1 MIKKRENM
9 NLFKNK
15 QSVLSRLSLS
25 YLLVVLTG
33 TILTG
38 ITANVI
44 LENSYDRQLVD
55 YNGAVVNTL
64 KGYIQKDIISGVD
77 RAYLKLVEE
86 ESDEARF
93 FVDAFYANDI
103 SYKNIKRAMNR
114 MDDVVVPENEWLDGM
129 YTYFPEAG
137 VLVGTDGLIFKRG
150 SGSGNMPSWMNTI
163 LESDGNFVY
172 IPTMPFSGTY
182 MYADDNICMI
192 VKKYPFTS
200 VKENVKGYI
209 IFKINENVFTGILS
223 QTEIPDE
230 GEYRAIV
237 DKNGNIIA
245 STKEEKFPA
254 FFPSAT
260 RLFKEHPEGS
270 GYAEI
275 KENGIKYAV
284 TYQTIEPFDWRL
296 MNVCPKNVFY
306 KTSKYIQI
314 GMFFV
319 CILTILFGLA
329 VSEHFKK
336 KIYTPIKSI
345 VDRIGGMSDGEKDEY
360 GIIDAA
366 INDMTYR
373 LSDMQGMVD
382 VARLAAKRE
391 LVASLCMDEASD
403 LSSRR
408 KMVQM
413 CDFDTSK
420 KAYISVIFRID
431 KDIIENLTVETVS
444 GLVKNAIEA
453 IDGITDENTFFV
465 SGSYGRNK
473 ILAVAG
479 LAHMSEEIISSYINR
494 INELLYQAYY
504 ISCVTVVGT
513 PVKRWEDIPA
523 SFESA
528 KNSEKYTMFKK
539 PGSIIYA
546 PEALKLDNS
555 SLMMDERIMENLRR
569 DIYSFDA
576 GAIKDDINNIIREL
590 TEKGY
595 SASYSNSKLLDIIN
609 IISAYL
615 KSNGMNSSDIMSS
628 DLITIFNEMDNIFE
642 FEEWVYG
649 IIERISDKLNV
660 RNDTNNGQI
669 IEKVKAYITDN
680 ISKELSLTSVSD
692 RVYISSQ
699 YLCKI
704 FKEETNM
711 NFIDYV
717 TQIRMEKAKELLLET
732 NMNIESVAESV
743 GYKTPHYFTKKF
755 KERYGMTPKNFRMN
769 QQ

>member
-1 MIKKRENM
+1 M

-15 QSVLSRLSLS
+15 QSVLSSLSIS

-44 LENSYDRQLVD
+44 IENSYDRQLVD

-64 KGYIQKDIISGVD
+64 KSYIQKDIISGAD

-86 ESDEARF
+86 RNDDSEF
-93 FVDAFYANDI
+93 FVESFNSTDM
-103 SYKNIKRAMNR
+103 SYKSIKRAIDC
-114 MDDVVVPENEWLDGM
+114 MDAVVVSENEWLEGM
-129 YTYFPEAG
+129 YTYFPDAG
-137 VLVGTDGLIFKRG
+137 VLAGTDGLIYKRG
-150 SGSGNMPSWMNTI
+150 NGAGDMPGWMNNVI
-163 LESDGNFVY
+163 ESSGNFVY
-172 IPTMPFSGTY
+172 IPTMPFAGTY
-182 MYADDNICMI
+182 MYADDNICMM

-209 IFKINENVFTGILS
+209 IFKINENVFTRILS

-237 DKNGNIIA
+237 DKNGSIIA
-245 STKEEKFPA
+245 STREEKFPA
-254 FFPSAT
+254 YFSSAA

-270 GYAEI
+270 GYAEL
-275 KENGIKYAV
+275 KENGIKYAISYSTV
-284 TYQTIEPFDWRL
+284 EPFGWRII
-296 MNVCPKNVFY
+296 NVCPKNVFY

-319 CILTILFGLA
+319 CILTILLGLA

-345 VDRIGGMSDGEKDEY
+345 VDKIGGMSDGEKDEY
-360 GIIDAA
+360 GIINAA
-366 INDMTYR
+366 INDMTYK

-382 VARLAAKRE
+382 AARLAAKRE
-391 LVASLCMDEASD
+391 LVVSLCMDEASD

-408 KMVQM
+408 KIVQM

-431 KDIIENLTVETVS
+431 KDIIENLTAETVS
-444 GLVKNAIEA
+444 GLVKKTIVA
-453 IDGITDENTFFV
+453 IDGISDENTFFV
-465 SGSYGRNK
+465 SGSYERNK
-473 ILAVAG
+473 IIAVAG
-479 LAHMSEEIISSYINR
+479 LSHTGEEIIASYMNK

-504 ISCVTVVGT
+504 ISCVSVVGVT
-513 PVKRWEDIPA
+513 VKRWEDIPA

-546 PEALKLDNS
+546 HEALKLDSS
-555 SLMMDERIMENLRR
+555 SLMMDERIVESLRR

-576 GAIKDDINNIIREL
+576 AAIKDDINNIIREL
-590 TEKGY
+590 AEKGY
-595 SASYSNSKLLDIIN
+595 SASYSNGMLLDIIN

-649 IIERISDKLNV
+649 IIERISEKLNAQ
-660 RNDTNNGQI
+660 NDTNNGQI
-669 IEKVKAYITDN
+669 IEKVKAYISDN

-704 FKEETNM
+704 FKDETNM